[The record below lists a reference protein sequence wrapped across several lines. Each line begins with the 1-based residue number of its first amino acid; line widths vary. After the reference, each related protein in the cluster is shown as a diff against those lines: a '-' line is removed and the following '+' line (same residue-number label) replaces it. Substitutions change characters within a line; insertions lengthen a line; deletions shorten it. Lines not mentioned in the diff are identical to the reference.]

1 MTAGSTTTTTD
12 PPDTTARTQ
21 HWLPT
26 GAGGAFAGSQCV
38 KGPIPVEAGTK
49 QRARTFRCGPLT
61 TTGWHY
67 RVRYRRDLFDFSR
80 IFSRYF
86 DDYRTGLTRRWRRH
100 KGGVA
105 APPW

>member
-12 PPDTTARTQ
+12 PHDTTA
-21 HWLPT
+21 HPALAAN
-26 GAGGAFAGSQCV
+26 GAGAWPAPV
-38 KGPIPVEAGTK
+38 HMEVEPVEAGTK
-49 QRARTFRCGPLT
+49 QRPRTFRCGPL

-86 DDYRTGLTRRWRRH
+86 DDYITGLARRWR
-100 KGGVA
+100 A
-105 APPW
+105 ATRGA